1 MIFKTFLKLIVSV
14 IEFSLKNLLDNID
27 NLVRTNYK
35 ANDIKLIFESIE
47 SELFTSY
54 YNDLIQVIIN
64 ILNNAKDAFE
74 ESDLTNRIVSISA
87 NIKDNSLSITIKDN
101 AGGIP
106 EDLLNRIFEPYFTTK
121 HQSLGTGIGLYM
133 TKDIIENRLHG
144 TIESFNEE
152 FIYEDIT
159 RKGAVFKI
167 EIPYLEK

>member
-1 MIFKTFLKLIVSV
+1 M
-14 IEFSLKNLLDNID
+14 
-27 NLVRTNYK
+27 
-35 ANDIKLIFESIE
+35 
-47 SELFTSY
+47 
-54 YNDLIQVIIN
+54 IQVIIN

-101 AGGIP
+101 AGGGIP